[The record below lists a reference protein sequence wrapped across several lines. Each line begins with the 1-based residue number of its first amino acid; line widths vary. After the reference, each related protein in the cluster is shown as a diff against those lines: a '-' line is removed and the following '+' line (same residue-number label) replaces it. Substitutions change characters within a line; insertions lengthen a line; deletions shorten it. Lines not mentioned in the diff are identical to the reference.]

1 VATLS
6 VRSGVT
12 VANARFEARTDTTCH
27 RDTNAAFSL
36 IAAREGWRDKGI
48 VGAFCWNRV
57 RSVKAIIDSCKQAT
71 TPIWIPKLRLLL
83 ARPQGRNHQACF
95 LSQPGESTDRHSL
108 FDFRCADFAGP
119 NALLTFKVLIAK

>member
-1 VATLS
+1 MHDSKQEQIQHAIGTPLQRFPLS
-6 VRSGVT
+6 LHGKAGETKESS
-12 VANARFEARTDTTCH
+12 A
-27 RDTNAAFSL
+27 SS
-36 IAAREGWRDKGI
+36 
-48 VGAFCWNRV
+48 VGTALGRL
-57 RSVKAIIDSCKQAT
+57 RIIDSCKQAT